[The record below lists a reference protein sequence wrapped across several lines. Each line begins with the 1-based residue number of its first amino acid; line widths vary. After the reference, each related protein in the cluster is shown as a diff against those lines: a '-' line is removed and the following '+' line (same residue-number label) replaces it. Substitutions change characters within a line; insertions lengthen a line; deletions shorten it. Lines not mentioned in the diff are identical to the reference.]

1 MNQLREKQ
9 KIQAELFKQKYQRLP
24 HEFNLGTIEDLQDII
39 GNISVEQDLVSTLL
53 KAVILKLKKRNKL
66 IKIPDSTGG
75 GCAVVLEY
83 KKEAIGS
90 HSDDSKGIRQ
100 TKERALEKKNTEK

>member
-9 KIQAELFKQKYQRLP
+9 KIQAEPFKQKYQRLP

-39 GNISVEQDLVSTLL
+39 GNISVEQDLVLTLL

-75 GCAVVLEY
+75 G
-83 KKEAIGS
+83 
-90 HSDDSKGIRQ
+90 
-100 TKERALEKKNTEK
+100 